1 MASELDG
8 IDPTTL
14 QAWLTAAQ
22 GALQTLAT
30 GGQAVTLQYGIGD
43 SHRQVTYARTNLG
56 NLRQWI
62 AELQQA
68 LGTRRHA
75 RRGNGVSFR

>member
-1 MASELDG
+1 MSSELDG

-14 QAWLTAAQ
+14 QTWLTAAQ
-22 GALQTLAT
+22 NALQSITI

-68 LGTRRHA
+68 LGLRRHA
-75 RRGNGVSFR
+75 RRGMGVSFR